1 MTVEEIEI
9 VVTAKVEEALKEFQK
24 FLPAIKQ
31 AMKQSQE
38 AFSKMDMKEF
48 SRKVNQAGVF
58 VKKKSQEMRKS
69 LENNN
74 IKIRVNNDE
83 AKKQIS
89 QIQKEIDSLQKK
101 ISEREL
107 KLNLTNSALN
117 KMEDEKKQEVT
128 KKMPDA
134 APKRINQ
141 FTQLKLYQDPNF
153 VGLEKQS
160 DKLNNEVIRYN
171 ALLDSAKVK
180 LREMKEN
187 AHFSKITGFAGSVKD
202 LDGIVYKVKQT
213 RQEIEQTSTTQN
225 RLGSFLDV
233 FKQEA
238 EQIKL
243 TIQAVKQSFNNVFSG
258 KAFKSDDQFDL
269 GKSENQLRLID
280 LKIDKL
286 ETKIKNAQKG
296 KIELSDED
304 IAKAEVELDRLYNQ
318 KEKIEKS
325 GGGNFFSKLFLEAK
339 KTKPVIEKIS
349 TPLANIKNQVNKMS
363 SGLKNGLGHVIKYAT
378 ALFSLRGIYS
388 VLSNSAQSWLSSQNA
403 GAKQLSANIEYMKYA
418 MGSALAPVIQF
429 VTNLVYQL
437 MRAIQSVAY
446 ALTGV
451 NIFAKATA
459 SSMKSASSSAK
470 QANKSLSSVH
480 NEINNV
486 SDSKNSGG
494 SSSTPNIDLSKMEN
508 TPNSIIDAIKNGNWY
523 EVGET
528 IGQKLNDAMNSIDWT
543 KIQNTVRNIA
553 TNIAQFL
560 NGFIKTTNWNQ
571 VGNTFA
577 QGINTAIYF
586 AYNFVTTFDW
596 KQFGKA
602 IGDSINGFFNNIDW
616 TIASQTLSEGIKGA
630 FSTIYTALET
640 IDWQQLAKD
649 AEQFVSNIDWSGIT
663 QAFFRG
669 LGAALGGLSA
679 FLGTLIS
686 DAFNGIGQ
694 YFNEKIEECGGDIT
708 RGIFNGIVDAISG
721 IGQWINDNIFVPF
734 IDGFKNA
741 FGIHSPSTVMEEQG
755 HFIIEGLKNGL
766 TGIWE
771 NVAGIFEGLGENIKN
786 KFHEIK
792 DNISDTWGNVKS
804 KTKEKWEEIKENV
817 IDTWEN
823 IKSNAKEKFNG
834 IKGKVTDTWNSIKND
849 PNKAGMATAIS
860 DTFSN
865 IKEKAREKF
874 DDIKTKITDSWN
886 NIKNDKNLSGM
897 SDTIKNTFSNL
908 SSKSSDWGK
917 DLVSNMASGIKNNI
931 HKVTSA
937 VSSVANKI
945 KDYLHFT
952 EPDTGPL
959 SNFHTYMPDMIDL
972 MVKGIKDNTSKVK
985 NEMENLAG
993 TMSYTINTE
1002 PLTSID
1008 TTTSRINPINV
1019 QSSNFVERFEDA
1031 LSGFNISNNT
1041 DRPIYLTVKVGD
1053 KKLGQIVL
1061 DDLRDKTRRTGKD
1074 IEALIGG

>member
-9 VVTAKVEEALKEFQK
+9 IVTAKVEEALKEFNKIVPTVQK
-24 FLPAIKQ
+24 K
-31 AMKQSQE
+31 MKEVQE
-38 AFSKMDMKEF
+38 SFSKVDAREMKNKIQNAVDLAK
-48 SRKVNQAGVF
+48 RKIQDL
-58 VKKKSQEMRKS
+58 KKSS
-69 LENNN
+69 ENNKV
-74 IKIRVNNDE
+74 KIAVTNED
-83 AKKQIS
+83 AQKQIS
-89 QIQKEIDSLQKK
+89 QIQKQIDSLQEK
-101 ISEREL
+101 INARKIKLDIITPKLDEIANRPMNKVRPERLESN
-107 KLNLTNSALN
+107 KQYINLSDKEETLIKEIEYYNQQLLEAKN
-117 KMEDEKKQEVT
+117 KML
-128 KKMPDA
+128 
-134 APKRINQ
+134 
-141 FTQLKLYQDPNF
+141 QLK
-153 VGLEKQS
+153 E
-160 DKLNNEVIRYN
+160 
-171 ALLDSAKVK
+171 
-180 LREMKEN
+180 
-187 AHFSKITGFAGSVKD
+187 
-202 LDGIVYKVKQT
+202 QT
-213 RQEIEQTSTTQN
+213 EQTSDSQN
-225 RLGSFLDV
+225 KMGNFWES
-233 FKQEA
+233 FKQKI
-238 EQIKL
+238 EQIKPS
-243 TIQAVKQSFNNVFSG
+243 ISSVKNGLNGLPKVTQ
-258 KAFKSDDQFDL
+258 
-269 GKSENQLRLID
+269 
-280 LKIDKL
+280 KI
-286 ETKIKNAQKG
+286 T
-296 KIELSDED
+296 S
-304 IAKAEVELDRLYNQ
+304 
-318 KEKIEKS
+318 
-325 GGGNFFSKLFLEAK
+325 
-339 KTKPVIEKIS
+339 
-349 TPLANIKNQVNKMS
+349 NIKNMG
-363 SGLKNGLGHVIKYAT
+363 SGIKNGLGHVIKYAA

-388 VLSNSAQSWLSSQNA
+388 ILSNSAQSWLSSQNA

-451 NIFAKATA
+451 NIFAKATD

-480 NEINNV
+480 SEINNV
-486 SDSKNSGG
+486 SDNKNSGG

-508 TPNSIIDAIKNGNWY
+508 MPSSIIDAIKNGNWY
-523 EVGET
+523 EVGAT

-543 KIQNTVRNIA
+543 KIQNTARNIA

-616 TIASQTLSEGIKGA
+616 ATAGKTLGDGIKGI
-630 FSTIYTALET
+630 FDSIDTALEE
-640 IDWQQLAKD
+640 IDWQQIARDVEDFIK
-649 AEQFVSNIDWSGIT
+649 NIDWSGIV

-669 LGAALGGLSA
+669 LGAAFGGFSL

-686 DAFNGIGQ
+686 DAFNGIGD
-694 YFNEKIEECGGDIT
+694 YFNDKIEECGGDIT
-708 RGIFNGIVDAISG
+708 RGIFNGIVDAIAG
-721 IGQWINDNIFVPF
+721 IGQWINDNIFEPF
-734 IDGFKNA
+734 INGFKNA

-771 NVAGIFEGLGENIKN
+771 NVAGIFEEFRGNVKT
-786 KFHEIK
+786 KFKEIK
-792 DNISDTWGNVKS
+792 ENISDTWENVKS
-804 KTKEKWEEIKENV
+804 KTNKKWE
-817 IDTWEN
+817 D
-823 IKSNAKEKFNG
+823 
-834 IKGKVTDTWNSIKND
+834 IKGNVTNTWD
-849 PNKAGMATAIS
+849 
-860 DTFSN
+860 N
-865 IKEKAREKF
+865 IKEKAKEKF
-874 DDIKTKITDSWN
+874 DTIKNKVTETWNNIKNDPSKDGMATVIFNTFSSIKEKAGEKFDNIKTKITDSWN
-886 NIKNDKNLSGM
+886 NIKNDKNLSVM

-1008 TTTSRINPINV
+1008 TIASRIKPVNV
-1019 QSSNFVERFEDA
+1019 QSSNLAERFEDA
-1031 LSGFNISNNT
+1031 LTGFNISNNT
-1041 DRPIYLTVKVGD
+1041 DRPIYLTVNVGD
-1053 KKLGQIVL
+1053 KKLGQILL